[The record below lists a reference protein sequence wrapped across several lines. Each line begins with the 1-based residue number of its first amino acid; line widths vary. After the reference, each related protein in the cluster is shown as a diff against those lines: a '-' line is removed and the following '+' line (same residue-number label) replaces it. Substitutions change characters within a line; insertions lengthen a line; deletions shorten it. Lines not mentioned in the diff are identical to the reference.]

1 MRFNFKALSACQKI
15 NRFIFKY
22 KIYFLVLIPLLI
34 FIWSN
39 ISGNKSTKNEPRINI
54 LNSENIQEI
63 LNKKD
68 NSHYYLKKYEN
79 ILKCN
84 SKINL
89 PQWTEE
95 SLKNKSESKKFD
107 YFEPA
112 SNETHNDRIV
122 RAVIIY
128 FPIEKHK
135 YFEHEFRWFYR
146 SWIEMIKYEPAQW
159 RTDLIV
165 FTKND
170 NSLFKDND
178 FFFNQLKCSFENK
191 RKSKFAKPMCTLID
205 YLPLKERKIQAYD
218 NEIFKIEDGDKKLL
232 KFLYLLEKIDI
243 YNDDPTNLVP
253 FYTLLQ
259 TKLSKYGYLDS
270 ILMAFDGYNYFKS
283 AEYDFLIRSDM
294 DVFLTPFFGLW
305 TPKYCNDFIVG
316 GGAYSENF
324 NRKRLKK
331 VAETLNLGY
340 IGADNLGSTWYST
353 VEQFRLVSYLTLNM
367 MMYISSEEFTKSEKE
382 GKISFWPYWSHGVV
396 LLYGQVCIY

>member
-1 MRFNFKALSACQKI
+1 MRFNFKALSACQKL

-22 KIYFLVLIPLLI
+22 KIYFLVLIPLLL

-39 ISGNKSTKNEPRINI
+39 ISGKSTKNEQRINI

-63 LNKKD
+63 LKNKD
-68 NSHYYLKKYEN
+68 NNHYYLKKYEN
-79 ILKCN
+79 ILECN
-84 SKINL
+84 KKINL

-112 SNETHNDRIV
+112 SNETHNDRIL

-128 FPIEKHK
+128 FPIEKYK

-170 NSLFKDND
+170 DSLFKDND

-205 YLPLKERKIQAYD
+205 YLPLKERKIQTYD
-218 NEIFKIEDGDKKLL
+218 NEIFKIW
-232 KFLYLLEKIDI
+232 
-243 YNDDPTNLVP
+243 T
-253 FYTLLQ
+253 
-259 TKLSKYGYLDS
+259 
-270 ILMAFDGYNYFKS
+270 YF
-283 AEYDFLIRSDM
+283 
-294 DVFLTPFFGLW
+294 
-305 TPKYCNDFIVG
+305 
-316 GGAYSENF
+316 
-324 NRKRLKK
+324 
-331 VAETLNLGY
+331 
-340 IGADNLGSTWYST
+340 
-353 VEQFRLVSYLTLNM
+353 
-367 MMYISSEEFTKSEKE
+367 
-382 GKISFWPYWSHGVV
+382 
-396 LLYGQVCIY
+396 